1 MMVKSQCQSNALY
14 YTLGIATGL
23 WTLANAMER
32 EIVLHL
38 CNEQRSAVVYD
49 LSLIQLLGLNLEP
62 GWIFM

>member
-38 CNEQRSAVVYD
+38 CNVVYD
-49 LSLIQLLGLNLEP
+49 LSLIQLLGLSLEP